1 MSSRLLLLL
10 LIGLAARAA
19 GEKVEAVVFLYDD
32 AVHTFQDV
40 SMALEQ
46 LGLLPADAL
55 VVTQEVNDN
64 GFGLVSKGLLTEAE
78 ATLAVLQQ
86 AGLNAT
92 VARCADVDVEIQRL
106 AKKPPKANV
115 THDTSLQCGRW
126 ALTGACA
133 RRPLF
138 MHSRCVVSC
147 LLLGPRY
154 QEAAHSRTPPQL
166 RYLLPQLVLVL
177 AAALAL
183 PLALSLVPLGHS
195 LGDSRGGGPEARG
208 ARVLS
213 RVATVLLMVHFLA
226 EGARN
231 MWLAVAGDAGFQLDD
246 AAVIITNDT
255 PVVSPTPPGAE
266 EEVESLVTSN

>member
-1 MSSRLLLLL
+1 MSSRLLLL

-92 VARCADVDVEIQRL
+92 VARCAASPAPCVA
-106 AKKPPKANV
+106 AKRRPACSYSCGSTARSRAWHSSTALDRV
-115 THDTSLQCGRW
+115 GGAGRW
-126 ALTGACA
+126 P
-133 RRPLF
+133 RPQ
-138 MHSRCVVSC
+138 R
-147 LLLGPRY
+147 
-154 QEAAHSRTPPQL
+154 ANW
-166 RYLLPQLVLVL
+166 
-177 AAALAL
+177 
-183 PLALSLVPLGHS
+183 
-195 LGDSRGGGPEARG
+195 RGG
-208 ARVLS
+208 L
-213 RVATVLLMVHFLA
+213 
-226 EGARN
+226 
-231 MWLAVAGDAGFQLDD
+231 
-246 AAVIITNDT
+246 I
-255 PVVSPTPPGAE
+255 
-266 EEVESLVTSN
+266 

>member
-1 MSSRLLLLL
+1 MSSRLLLL

-166 RYLLPQLVLVL
+166 RYLLPQ
-177 AAALAL
+177 
-183 PLALSLVPLGHS
+183 
-195 LGDSRGGGPEARG
+195 ARP
-208 ARVLS
+208 RTL
-213 RVATVLLMVHFLA
+213 T
-226 EGARN
+226 
-231 MWLAVAGDAGFQLDD
+231 LDPD
-246 AAVIITNDT
+246 PDPNLT
-255 PVVSPTPPGAE
+255 PDP
-266 EEVESLVTSN
+266 

>member
-1 MSSRLLLLL
+1 MSSRLLLL

-126 ALTGACA
+126 ALTGAC
-133 RRPLF
+133 
-138 MHSRCVVSC
+138 
-147 LLLGPRY
+147 LLYTSPSPR
-154 QEAAHSRTPPQL
+154 
-166 RYLLPQLVLVL
+166 
-177 AAALAL
+177 
-183 PLALSLVPLGHS
+183 
-195 LGDSRGGGPEARG
+195 D
-208 ARVLS
+208 
-213 RVATVLLMVHFLA
+213 
-226 EGARN
+226 
-231 MWLAVAGDAGFQLDD
+231 
-246 AAVIITNDT
+246 
-255 PVVSPTPPGAE
+255 
-266 EEVESLVTSN
+266 